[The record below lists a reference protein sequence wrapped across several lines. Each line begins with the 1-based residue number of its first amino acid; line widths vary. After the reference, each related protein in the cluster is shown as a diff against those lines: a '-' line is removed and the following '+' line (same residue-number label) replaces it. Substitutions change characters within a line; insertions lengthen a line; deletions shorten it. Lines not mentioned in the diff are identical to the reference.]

1 MRTIAYLALMLAT
14 PAFGEESNYE
24 AFDFRNCLH
33 WNITNTMHGDDLS
46 KEPERYIAA
55 LNLANRQP
63 YSRHKTMSNV
73 EFERMYRDHSDEVVV
88 VYSAYAY
95 DKNKKKDIEK
105 YGVCNYTAGFTCLP
119 NQDFPL
125 AGASY
130 KAIRSKGELVTSV
143 CVAGCT
149 GAPAAIHD
157 MGYETMDGERNIERE
172 AAQKKF
178 RKICGRTP

>member
-119 NQDFPL
+119 ID
-125 AGASY
+125 
-130 KAIRSKGELVTSV
+130 
-143 CVAGCT
+143 
-149 GAPAAIHD
+149 PA
-157 MGYETMDGERNIERE
+157 R
-172 AAQKKF
+172 
-178 RKICGRTP
+178 